1 MAKQISASQR
11 QINNQLLSKALSY
24 VHPDENSLVRE
35 AGAYLAWKNES
46 PTGSPMGAALED
58 LGSAN
63 ESNAWSRAYNIASSD
78 SDLETVRYRTK
89 IKHRYA
95 VLAHKK
101 VLEIVLMHLP
111 LTINNVIKACEEP
124 LMLDDY
130 V

>member
-1 MAKQISASQR
+1 MAKQISAGQR
-11 QINNQLLSKALSY
+11 QINNQLLSKALLY
-24 VHPDENSLVRE
+24 VHPDENSLARE

-95 VLAHKK
+95 VFAHKK